1 MLYSHFDYVTISNE
15 GMMSMEQQK
24 FSHGGKRAGAG
35 RKLKYG
41 QSTKVIRLPEELVI
55 ELRKLNKQ
63 DVERLIEKLREYNL
77 KQSKMAHKA
86 N

>member
-1 MLYSHFDYVTISNE
+1 
-15 GMMSMEQQK
+15 MEQQK

-35 RKLKYG
+35 IKLKYG
-41 QSTKVIRLPEELVI
+41 QSTKVIRLPEELVT

-77 KQSKMAHKA
+77 KQAKIAHTS

>member
-1 MLYSHFDYVTISNE
+1 MLYSYFDYVTISNE
-15 GMMSMEQQK
+15 GMMSMEQLK
-24 FSHGGKRAGAG
+24 FSHGWKRAGAG

-41 QSTKVIRLPEELVI
+41 QSTKVIRLPEELVT

-77 KQSKMAHKA
+77 KQSKIAHTS

>member
-1 MLYSHFDYVTISNE
+1 MII
-15 GMMSMEQQK
+15 MEQQK
-24 FSHGGKRAGAG
+24 FSHGGKRAGTG

-77 KQSKMAHKA
+77 KQSKMAHTS